1 MSWTTPTDLRKKL
14 ERWWE
19 SGKLLKAEF
28 SPELFPLKIKLQGPT
43 TRQLGSDF
51 GKVSDWIKHLETGG
65 VPLSYQE
72 VRHRVIGSNQVPTHA
87 VFGTLDAVA
96 EFLKKRREL
105 ALFRE
110 LLALT
115 RERRPEFLDW
125 IAERPNRVLALAE
138 DWTNL
143 LSMVQWME
151 KNPRPEVYLRQVD
164 LSGIDTKFLE
174 KHKKTL
180 TRLLRLLRTTLPQGS
195 PTFEA
200 EFGFRERPARVR
212 FRLLDSSPHYPP
224 GLTDLTLTVGEF
236 AHLDP
241 GLRRAF
247 IVENEVNFLA
257 FPALPHSLVIFGS
270 GYEVGALKLLEWLGG
285 YELYYWGD
293 LDTHGFA
300 ILNRLRAHFPQAVSL
315 LMDRETLEA
324 HRRSWVMEPQPTSA
338 DLERLSEEEQELYQ
352 ALILNRFGERVRLEQ
367 ELIGYRWVLRRLE
380 RFATPSAPV
389 SNCRSEV

>member
-1 MSWTTPTDLRKKL
+1 
-14 ERWWE
+14 
-19 SGKLLKAEF
+19 
-28 SPELFPLKIKLQGPT
+28 
-43 TRQLGSDF
+43 
-51 GKVSDWIKHLETGG
+51 
-65 VPLSYQE
+65 LSYQE